1 MLTREALKQQILRHL
16 DGAMPVEDLAAWAGE
31 VFRTE
36 TFDPRHI
43 DQIADVL
50 ATLRDA
56 VDPHRFRWE
65 EPDLDALVD
74 RLDDHEV

>member
-1 MLTREALKQQILRHL
+1 MLTREALKQQILSHL
-16 DGAMPVEDLAAWAGE
+16 DGSMAVEDLAAWAEE

-36 TFDPRHI
+36 TFDPPHA

-50 ATLRDA
+50 ATLRDT

-65 EPDLDALVD
+65 EPDLEALVD
-74 RLDDHEV
+74 QLGEPEI

>member
-1 MLTREALKQQILRHL
+1 MLDRDTLKQQILRHL
-16 DGAMPVEDLAAWAGE
+16 DGAMTVEDLAAWAEE

-36 TFDPRHI
+36 TFDPRHT
-43 DQIADVL
+43 DQIAEML

-65 EPDLDALVD
+65 EPDLEALVD
-74 RLDDHEV
+74 RLEEED